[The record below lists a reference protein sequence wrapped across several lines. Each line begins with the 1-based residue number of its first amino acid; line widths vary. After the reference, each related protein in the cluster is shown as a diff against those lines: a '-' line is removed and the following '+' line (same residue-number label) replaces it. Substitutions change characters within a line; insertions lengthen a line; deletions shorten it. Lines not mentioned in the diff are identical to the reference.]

1 MFVPPDIA
9 DVGLWGMLRV
19 GILQASFLFGI
30 DVVKRLLVA
39 KADYER
45 EVMDAQQ
52 VSKVFRLERMVVH
65 PTMQGKGVGS
75 HALRQALERT

>member
-9 DVGLWGMLRV
+9 DVGLWDMLRV

-65 PTMQGKGVGS
+65 PTMRGKGVGS